1 MKKSVQDTFC
11 EALALT
17 NGTTEATKTTVSDV
31 LDFGSHGDDIL
42 FKLFIVGLCTTAMAS
57 QANKASTVTIHWQTS
72 DAEAMSNPVN
82 TLLTPTALGDADL
95 AANSFTLKNLPLP
108 RDLKRYNRLLFT
120 ITPHIAAETS
130 SFPTTPPAFTVFI
143 TDTREEP
150 LA

>member
-1 MKKSVQDTFC
+1 MKKTAQDTFC
-11 EALALT
+11 EALALA
-17 NGTTEATKTTVSDV
+17 NGTTEATKTTLSDV

-72 DAEAMSNPVN
+72 AAEAMSNPVN

-95 AANSFTLKNLPLP
+95 TANSFTLKNLPLP
-108 RDLKRYNRLLFT
+108 HDLKRYNRLLFT
-120 ITPHIAAETS
+120 LTPNDPSGTPA
-130 SFPTTPPAFTVFI
+130 FPTTPPAFTVFL
-143 TDTREEP
+143 TDSREEP